1 MSNLIT
7 FQNVAKT
14 DVERAIDSSG
24 VMQIISDKMGRA
36 KFTQS
41 AISLLSNPAIASC
54 TQDTVIG
61 ALLKAATF
69 GFEISPELG
78 QCWAIPRNVKV
89 KDADGRDLLDKN
101 GKAVWAKQATFQ
113 VGYKGWQELAFRSKS
128 VQCFGFGEVYG
139 KDEFDFE
146 EGTNAYLKHKKSRD
160 FQDRGKREYFYATAL
175 LQSGVTIFNTANAI
189 EAEDMRRLSETQ
201 YDGGYGTDK
210 VFKQKP
216 HGMWEK
222 YYPQM
227 VWKGLI
233 KTICTKRI
241 HTTTDIVAG
250 IMADD
255 SVTIVHDGQAKE
267 ITPHE
272 VHNDNIEQPVMWQ
285 LSDDTKM
292 EIDATKTPDALKEV
306 YLRSKREMSRKG
318 LPIEMTTLLV
328 DYCTAHGE
336 KMGFQKTK

>member
-7 FQNVAKT
+7 FQNVAKS

-41 AISLLSNPAIASC
+41 AISLLSNPSIASC

-61 ALLKAATF
+61 VLLKAATF

-89 KDADGRDLLDKN
+89 KDANGADLLDKS
-101 GKAVWAKQATFQ
+101 GKGIWAKQATFQ

-128 VQCFGFGEVYG
+128 VQCFGFGEVYAN
-139 KDEFDFE
+139 DEFDFE
-146 EGTNAYLKHKKSRD
+146 DGTNAYLRHKKSRN
-160 FQDRGKREYFYATAL
+160 FTDRGKREYFYATAL

-201 YDGGYGTDK
+201 YNGGYGKEKT
-210 VFKQKP
+210 FKQKP
-216 HGMWEK
+216 DGMWEK

-241 HTTTDIVAG
+241 HTTTEIVAG

-255 SVTIVHDGQAKE
+255 SVTIVQDGMAQE

-272 VHNDNIEQPVMWQ
+272 VHNDSIEQPIMYE
-285 LSDDTKM
+285 LNEETRM
-292 EIDATKTPDALKEV
+292 EIDSTRSPELLSEV
-306 YLRSKREMSRKG
+306 YLRAKRR
-318 LPIEMTTLLV
+318 LPQELHTKLV
-328 DYCTAHGE
+328 DYCTEHGK
-336 KMGFQKTK
+336 KMGFPIKK